1 MLRSPN
7 SILLGDMERASER
20 KGDEKENGH
29 ETMGLVAM
37 GACMG

>member
-1 MLRSPN
+1 
-7 SILLGDMERASER
+7 MERASER